1 MSNFQTSPQ
10 RHANMA
16 AIHGKDTKPEMV
28 VRCYLWGHGF
38 RYRLNHPR
46 LPGNPSYHFYVQD
59 HQGNNRL
66 VLSASGGVEEVNSY
80 YPYGGLMSM
89 STASTQ
95 RFKYNGKELN
105 QHSYMM
111 WYDYG
116 AKQFVGSYTFDSYT
130 SKDKTHLLNIIYD
143 TKNIRSLLYHTPGTI
158 FKPFKK

>member
-1 MSNFQTSPQ
+1 
-10 RHANMA
+10 MA

-28 VRCYLWGHGF
+28 VRRYLWGHGF

-46 LPGNPSYHFYVQD
+46 LSGNPSYHFYVQD

-105 QHSYMM
+105 Q
-111 WYDYG
+111 
-116 AKQFVGSYTFDSYT
+116 FVHDVV
-130 SKDKTHLLNIIYD
+130 
-143 TKNIRSLLYHTPGTI
+143 
-158 FKPFKK
+158 

>member
-16 AIHGKDTKPEMV
+16 AILGKDTKPEMV
-28 VRCYLWGHGF
+28 VRRYLWGHGF

-46 LPGNPSYHFYVQD
+46 LPEKPSYQFYVQD

-80 YPYGGLMSM
+80 YPYGGMMSM

-116 AKQFVGSYTFDSYT
+116 ARQFVGSYTFDSYT

-158 FKPFKK
+158 F

>member
-1 MSNFQTSPQ
+1 
-10 RHANMA
+10 MA

-66 VLSASGGVEEVNSY
+66 VLSASGGVEKVNSY
-80 YPYGGLMSM
+80 YPYGGMMSM

-143 TKNIRSLLYHTPGTI
+143 TKNIRSLFHIPGTI
-158 FKPFKK
+158 F

>member
-16 AIHGKDTKPEMV
+16 AILGKDTKPEMV
-28 VRCYLWGHGF
+28 VRRYLWGHCF

-46 LPGNPSYHFYVQD
+46 LPGKPSYHFYVQD

-95 RFKYNGKELN
+95 IWDQLN
-105 QHSYMM
+105 VFVKGIRNKLFAKNEKNNICFFISSIHHSI
-111 WYDYG
+111 
-116 AKQFVGSYTFDSYT
+116 
-130 SKDKTHLLNIIYD
+130 LL
-143 TKNIRSLLYHTPGTI
+143 
-158 FKPFKK
+158 

>member
-1 MSNFQTSPQ
+1 
-10 RHANMA
+10 MA
-16 AIHGKDTKPEMV
+16 AILGKDTKPEMV
-28 VRCYLWGHGF
+28 VRRSLWGHGF

-80 YPYGGLMSM
+80 YPYGGMMSM

>member
-16 AIHGKDTKPEMV
+16 AILGKDTKPEMV
-28 VRCYLWGHGF
+28 VRRYLWGHGF

-46 LPGNPSYHFYVQD
+46 LPGKPSYHFYVQD

-143 TKNIRSLLYHTPGTI
+143 TKNIRSLLYHTPGAI
-158 FKPFKK
+158 F

>member
-80 YPYGGLMSM
+80 YPYGGMMSM

-143 TKNIRSLLYHTPGTI
+143 TKNIRSLFHIPGTI
-158 FKPFKK
+158 F

>member
-16 AIHGKDTKPEMV
+16 AILGKDTKPEMV
-28 VRCYLWGHGF
+28 VRRYLWGHCF

-46 LPGNPSYHFYVQD
+46 LPGKPSYHFYVQD

-143 TKNIRSLLYHTPGTI
+143 TKNIRSLLYHIPGTI
-158 FKPFKK
+158 F

>member
-28 VRCYLWGHGF
+28 VRRSLWGHGF

-80 YPYGGLMSM
+80 YPYGGMMSM

>member
-16 AIHGKDTKPEMV
+16 AIHGKDTKPEMI

>member
-105 QHSYMM
+105 QHSHMM

-143 TKNIRSLLYHTPGTI
+143 TKNIRSLLYHTPGAI
-158 FKPFKK
+158 F

>member
-16 AIHGKDTKPEMV
+16 AILGKDTRPEMV
-28 VRCYLWGHGF
+28 VRRYLWGHCF

-46 LPGNPSYHFYVQD
+46 LPGKPSYHFYVQD

-143 TKNIRSLLYHTPGTI
+143 TKNIRSLFHIPGTI
-158 FKPFKK
+158 F

>member
-28 VRCYLWGHGF
+28 VRRYLWGHGF

-46 LPGNPSYHFYVQD
+46 LPGKPSYHFYVQD

-80 YPYGGLMSM
+80 YPYGGMMSM

-143 TKNIRSLLYHTPGTI
+143 TKKL
-158 FKPFKK
+158 

>member
-1 MSNFQTSPQ
+1 MSNLQTSPQ

-28 VRCYLWGHGF
+28 VRRYLWGHGF

-46 LPGNPSYHFYVQD
+46 LPGKPSYHFYVQD
-59 HQGNNRL
+59 HKGNNRL
-66 VLSASGGVEEVNSY
+66 VLSANGGVEEVNSY

-143 TKNIRSLLYHTPGTI
+143 TKKL
-158 FKPFKK
+158 